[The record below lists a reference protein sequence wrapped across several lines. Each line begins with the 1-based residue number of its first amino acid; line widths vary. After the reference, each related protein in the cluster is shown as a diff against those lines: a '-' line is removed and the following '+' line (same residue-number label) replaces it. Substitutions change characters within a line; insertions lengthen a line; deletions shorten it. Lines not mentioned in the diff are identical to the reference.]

1 MEKSMEDYRR
11 ELIDMASR
19 SSVGGRELFAEDSM
33 VENAPQNAMPN
44 SPQTMMPNNT
54 TNLMGSGT
62 LVVELTHSKGLFP
75 VVNAQVCL
83 SDMNGRPIGCNRT
96 DNSGKTE
103 EWRLPAPPRANSET
117 PNDPNNV
124 SAFYNIRVDAEGYV
138 PVIIEGVP
146 IFDGVRTLQP
156 LDMFFL
162 GAAESNEP
170 QVIKFNNSY
179 TL

>member
-19 SSVGGRELFAEDSM
+19 SSVGGRELFAEDSLA
-33 VENAPQNAMPN
+33 ENMEVISTP
-44 SPQTMMPNNT
+44 S
-54 TNLMGSGT
+54 GSGT

-75 VVNAQVCL
+75 VVNAKVCV
-83 SDMNGRPIGCNRT
+83 SDMGGRNVGCKQT
-96 DNSGKTE
+96 DSSGKTE
-103 EWRLPAPPRANSET
+103 AWRLSAPPKSNSET
-117 PNDPNNV
+117 PGDPEDV
-124 SAFYNIRVDAEGYV
+124 SSFYNIRIDAEGYV

-146 IFDGVRTLQP
+146 IFDGITTLQP

-162 GAAESNEP
+162 GAAQSSEP
-170 QVIKFNNSY
+170 QIIKFNNSY

>member
-11 ELIDMASR
+11 ELLNMASR
-19 SSVGGRELFAEDSM
+19 SAVGGRELFAEDSM
-33 VENAPQNAMPN
+33 VENTAQNEV
-44 SPQTMMPNNT
+44 QNT
-54 TNLMGSGT
+54 TPNLSGSGT
-62 LVVELTHSKGLFP
+62 LIVELTHSKGLFP
-75 VVNAQVCL
+75 VVNAKVCL
-83 SDMNGRPIGCNRT
+83 SDMNGRNIGCKQT

-103 EWRLPAPPRANSET
+103 EWSLPAPPKANSET
-117 PNDPNNV
+117 PDDPNNV
-124 SAFYNIRVDAEGYV
+124 SAFYNIRIDADGYV

-162 GAAESNEP
+162 GAAQTDAP